1 MSSPGE
7 ISLFPEI
14 EEYEF
19 LRLLGQGAFGVV
31 YHVRDKRS
39 QEEYALK
46 VNSFK
51 PICY

>member
-1 MSSPGE
+1 MNSHSE
-7 ISLFPEI
+7 IFPEI

-19 LRLLGQGAFGVV
+19 LRLLGQGAFGLV

-46 VNSFK
+46 VRDLYSTFLLK
-51 PICY
+51 